1 MSIRL
6 CQECCQWFWSHA
18 ERCPQCQDSWAETID
33 PDVLA
38 QRLRPLVGIIH
49 GRIGHVEIK
58 QKRLPSEGLLY
69 ETDLGLFFLP
79 HRNVTVTRLVEE
91 GRSSPLWHLATMIWA
106 PLMFVLPFIRAK
118 KLTEKDVQEN
128 HPLRLHG
135 DNLQRLPDLLGRMP
149 GSIYIATRDISS
161 VKLRR
166 KRWHIQ
172 RMSGGTLVIEPIS
185 FESFNHRMQDLTE
198 TDQWR
203 SIIS

>member
-1 MSIRL
+1 
-6 CQECCQWFWSHA
+6 
-18 ERCPQCQDSWAETID
+18 
-33 PDVLA
+33 VLA